1 MANLKTLIRG
11 LVTLGFNIP
20 ELVKL
25 ASLKIMISKPSEYR
39 FFDATAVSC
48 GWISP
53 AGEYFLDTT
62 LRGCSHYD
70 LAFLIYEKYR
80 EDRFRDIVRRNPKAS
95 VDNIT
100 YIIFKEMI
108 HDGWIKISN
117 AFNIE
122 CEIPRRE
129 TLDAFVSLFLSY
141 DRPPMA
147 LNIFLTGK
155 GYQTLFQGNILEL
168 EKFVNRL

>member
-1 MANLKTLIRG
+1 MVG
-11 LVTLGFNIP
+11 LAGLGIKDFR
-20 ELVKL
+20 LTKL
-25 ASLKIMISKPSEYR
+25 AMLQVMISKPSEYR

-53 AGEYFLDTT
+53 AGEYFFDTT
-62 LRGCSHYD
+62 LRDRGSHYD

-80 EDRFRDIVRRNPKAS
+80 EDRFRDIVRQNPKAG
-95 VDNIT
+95 VDDIT

-108 HDGWIKISN
+108 RDGWIKISN

-122 CEIPRRE
+122 CEMPRRE

-147 LNIFLTGK
+147 LDIFLTGK
-155 GYQTLFQGNILEL
+155 GYQMLFQGNILEF